1 MGAPTGNQ
9 NAKNAK
15 RWQQALRRALARA
28 SNESV
33 DKGLDLIADNV
44 VKAAIAGEQWAIAM
58 VGDREDGKPA
68 TIIAGDDDLDPV
80 NVVGRIER
88 AIVRANATDPNR

>member
-1 MGAPTGNQ
+1 MVESMGAPNGNQ

-15 RWQQALRRALARA
+15 RWQRALRRALARA

-44 VKAAIAGEQWAIAM
+44 VKAAIAGEPWAITM

-68 TIIAGDDDLDPV
+68 TVIAGDDDHAPV
-80 NVVGRIER
+80 RTVGRIELT
-88 AIVRANATDPNR
+88 ALGS

>member
-1 MGAPTGNQ
+1 MGAPVGNQ
-9 NAKNAK
+9 NARNAK

-58 VGDREDGKPA
+58 IGDREDGKPA
-68 TIIAGDDDLDPV
+68 QVIAGDDDLPPV
-80 NVVGRIER
+80 KMEGRIKL
-88 AIVRANATDPNR
+88 VRPE

>member
-1 MGAPTGNQ
+1 MGAPVGNS

-44 VKAAIAGEQWAIAM
+44 VKAAIAGEQWAITM

-68 TIIAGDDDLDPV
+68 QVIAGDDDLDPI
-80 NVVGRIER
+80 NVVGKIER
-88 AIVRANATDPNR
+88 VLIRANPKD

>member
-1 MGAPTGNQ
+1 MGAPSGNQ

-33 DKGLDLIADNV
+33 DKGLDIIADNV
-44 VKAAIAGEQWAIAM
+44 VKAAFAGEQWAINM

-68 TIIAGDDDLDPV
+68 QIIAGDADGDPIH
-80 NVVGRIER
+80 VVGRIER
-88 AIVRANATDPNR
+88 AIVRANASDPNR

>member
-1 MGAPTGNQ
+1 MGAPIGNQ

-44 VKAAIAGEQWAIAM
+44 VKAAIAGEPWAITM

-68 TIIAGDDDLDPV
+68 TVIAGDDDFAPV
-80 NVVGRIER
+80 RTVGRIEL
-88 AIVRANATDPNR
+88 VPLGSK